1 MDRTDGAA
9 PELTSRVADMSGVP
23 LSELAGGRHEAA
35 VVDVLRQIG
44 CDRSR
49 ADSRPLV
56 SSTFNSA
63 V

>member
-9 PELTSRVADMSGVP
+9 PELTSHVADMSRVP
-23 LSELAGGRHEAA
+23 LSELADGRHEDA
-35 VVDVLRQIG
+35 VVGVLRQIG

-49 ADSRPLV
+49 AAARPLV